1 MTDAEQQLQNAVT
14 TTFLANLSFLSEY
27 DNELYQ
33 RVDELSRMIN
43 NGTYIEKYTLEFIM
57 ENGDFDL
64 YDKVNDKYLYKRNP
78 KKINDD
84 LVKQIQFD
92 KKNSIFNIEEHFT
105 RNKSFQVNIENKFE
119 LDNEIDCTITTNNDM
134 HCYSNVLKDFLGN
147 KKKRLKEIKKFI
159 FLGTLLGRHI
169 PRIAEKI
176 DADIYLVVEKNLEI
190 FRLSLFTVDYTILAN
205 KGVIFSI
212 MDEEAQDKK
221 IENFLDLGF
230 IDNYL
235 LKFSTTNINV
245 DEYIDKI
252 LTYLISQKPTIYD
265 YNRTLYLKINRTT
278 KVLSHKYKTLKINEI
293 NDKCNFFE
301 HRPILYIA
309 AGPSLDENIEWI
321 KKNENKF
328 FIVTVGAAYKKLL
341 LNDIKIDMIT
351 TLDEKNVLEQIQ
363 FDDESVNQIKS
374 NTIILAGCSTSPKIL
389 EKLSN
394 KNLFLFETQIPFIKE
409 NITFSGYS
417 IGEVTLDILLKMNA
431 KNIYLVGLDLAL
443 NQDTGSTHSTN
454 SNSLLGVYDLNA
466 EKSREFISLKEGV
479 FSIDGNLRETVFT
492 TPIFYISIKYLEY
505 LTSGLSENIKI
516 YNLSKHGAYFK
527 NTIRTKIESL
537 DIDTFSEIELV
548 NEKLISFL
556 LEHSSS
562 SLLEESQQDVKNDI
576 AFLTKFLNEDI
587 KLIKKEEYK
596 NYEEFSSKAFSLL
609 SIVQEEKFSF
619 IYLILNNY
627 YKNIFPYLSYH
638 FNDIKIKNETKK
650 VKNIKEVFTL
660 QIEDIIKDYIS
671 CLDRLL
677 K

>member
-27 DNELYQ
+27 DNKLYQ
-33 RVDELSRMIN
+33 RVDELSRMIS
-43 NGTYIEKYTLEFIM
+43 NGTYTEKYTLEFIM

-64 YDKVNDKYLYKRNP
+64 YDKINDKYLYRKEP

-84 LVKQIQFD
+84 LVKEIDFD

-105 RNKSFQVNIENKFE
+105 YDKRLETRTKNKLE
-119 LDNEIDCTITTNNDM
+119 LNNEIDCVISTNHEMQN
-134 HCYSNVLKDFLGN
+134 YSSVLKDFLGN

-212 MDEEAQDKK
+212 MDEEEQDKK
-221 IENFLDLGF
+221 IEDFLNVGFLD
-230 IDNYL
+230 NYM
-235 LKFSTTNINV
+235 LKFSTTNINIE
-245 DEYIDKI
+245 EYIDKI

-265 YNRTLYLKINRTT
+265 YNRTLYLKMNRTT
-278 KVLSHKYKTLKINEI
+278 KVLSHKYNTLKMNEI
-293 NDKCNFFE
+293 NDKCNFFGN
-301 HRPILYIA
+301 RPILYIA

-321 KKNENKF
+321 KTNQNKF

-341 LNDIKIDMIT
+341 FNDIKIDMIT
-351 TLDEKNVLEQIQ
+351 TLDEKNVLETIQ

-374 NTIILAGCSTSPKIL
+374 NTIILAACSTSPKIL
-389 EKLSN
+389 EKFSN

-431 KNIYLVGLDLAL
+431 KNIYLIGLDLSL
-443 NQDTGSTHSTN
+443 NQDTGSTHSID
-454 SNSLLGVYDLNA
+454 SNSMLRSYDLSA
-466 EKSREFISLKEGV
+466 EKSRDFISLKEGV
-479 FSIDGNLRETVFT
+479 FNIEGNLMQTVST
-492 TPIFYISIKYLEY
+492 TPIFYISIKYLEF
-505 LTSGLSENIKI
+505 LTFNLDKNIKI
-516 YNLSKHGAYFK
+516 HNLSKHGAYLK

-537 DIDTFSEIELV
+537 NIDTFTEIGLV
-548 NEKLISFL
+548 NEKLINFL
-556 LEHSSS
+556 SEHSSS
-562 SLLEESQQDVKNDI
+562 SLSEESQQDIKIDINFLVK
-576 AFLTKFLNEDI
+576 LLNEDI
-587 KLIKKEEYK
+587 KLIKKEDYK

-609 SIVQEEKFSF
+609 SMVHEEKFSF

-638 FNDIKIKNETKK
+638 FNDIKIKNEAKK
-650 VKNIKEVFTL
+650 IKNIKEIFIV
-660 QIEDIIKDYIS
+660 QIEEIIKDYI
-671 CLDRLL
+671 LFLNRLL